1 MTTTATESSQSLPA
15 SPFSTQSPLGGPLPD
30 VHATP
35 ASEIPAIVARARRA
49 QPAWAALPVGDRIH
63 TLRRLKDRVLD
74 AGERIALAVHK
85 EIGKPEAEAWSA
97 EVLGTADVVDYWCAN
112 IDEHLA
118 DVRVD
123 LDPLAYPGK
132 SGVIARAPRGV
143 VVVIAPWNFPFA
155 LPLRTIVPALLAG
168 NAVVLKP
175 SEISPRSGG
184 LIGEALAGLVPDDV
198 FAVVQGGGDA
208 GRALCGADVDLVA
221 FTGSVATG
229 RRVAVACAER
239 LVPCALEL
247 GGKDAAI
254 ILADADLDRA
264 ANGVAWG
271 ALTNAGQNCASIERV
286 YVEKAVAKEFTAKLL
301 AVVCKLRPGEDV
313 GPLATSRQ
321 CGVVREHVEDARKNG
336 ATILAGGAAGEG
348 GYAFAPTVLDVGEGD
363 KDDLAIMREETF
375 GPVIPVATVENADE
389 AVTRANASRFGLT
402 ASVWT
407 RDIARGERL
416 AQQLRAGVVTVNN
429 HSFTGALPAA
439 PWSGYGESGY
449 GVTGSPLALDALTRP
464 RFTLVDRNRGA
475 RELWWFPYTP
485 SLKVVLM
492 SMAVLRSG
500 TSGIVAKLRAVWDLV
515 RAMPKRLGGG

>member
-1 MTTTATESSQSLPA
+1 VETTPSA
-15 SPFSTQSPLGGPLPD
+15 
-30 VHATP
+30 
-35 ASEIPAIVARARRA
+35 EIPAIVARARRA
-49 QPAWAALPVGDRIH
+49 QPAWAALPVSERIRM
-63 TLRRLKDRVLD
+63 LRRLKDRVLD
-74 AGERIALAVHK
+74 AGERIAAAVHR

-118 DVRVD
+118 DSRVE
-123 LDPLAYPGK
+123 LDALAYPGK

-175 SEISPRSGG
+175 SEISPRSGV
-184 LIGEALAGLVPDDV
+184 LIGEVLAGLVPDDV
-198 FAVVQGGGDA
+198 FAVVQGGGEA
-208 GRALCGADVDLVA
+208 GRALCVADVDLVA

-286 YVEKAVAKEFTAKLL
+286 YVEKAVAKAFTEKLL
-301 AVVCKLRPGEDV
+301 AVVGKLRPEDV
-313 GPLATSRQ
+313 GPLATVRQ

-336 ATILAGGAAGEG
+336 ATILAGGAPGEG
-348 GYAFAPTVLDVGEGD
+348 GYAFAPTVLDVD

-389 AVTRANASRFGLT
+389 AIARANASRFGLT

-407 RDIARGERL
+407 RDVRRGERL

-429 HSFTGALPAA
+429 HSFTGALPSA

-449 GVTGSPLALDALTRP
+449 GITGSPLALDALTRP

-475 RELWWFPYTP
+475 RELWWYPYTP
-485 SLKVVLM
+485 ALKVVLM

-500 TSGIVAKLRAVWDLV
+500 TSGIVAKLRAIWDLV